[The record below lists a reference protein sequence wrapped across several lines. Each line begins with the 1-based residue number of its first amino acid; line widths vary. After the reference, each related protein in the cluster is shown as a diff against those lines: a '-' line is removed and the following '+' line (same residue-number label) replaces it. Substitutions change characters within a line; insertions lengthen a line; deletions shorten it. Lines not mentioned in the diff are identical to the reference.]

1 MNIRL
6 LIQKMT
12 SARNEV
18 EREVIINEIENNF
31 SSLTDEEK
39 QMVRKDF
46 FEDLYEKI
54 GEGKKLL
61 NRIDM
66 CINQRILEPA

>member
-12 SARNEV
+12 SARNER
-18 EREVIINEIENNF
+18 EREVIINEIESKF
-31 SSLTDEEK
+31 SSLTDDEK
-39 QMVRKDF
+39 QVVRKDF

-61 NRIDM
+61 NRIDL

>member
-6 LIQKMT
+6 LTKKMT
-12 SARNEV
+12 SARSEI
-18 EREVIINEIENNF
+18 EREVIINEIERKF

-39 QMVRKDF
+39 QVVRKDF
-46 FEDLYEKI
+46 FDDLYEKI

-61 NRIDM
+61 NRIDQ
-66 CINQRILEPA
+66 CINQRMLEPA